1 MAYGRLDVF
10 WPDGTF
16 KTYLLEEDN
25 VSVGRSTGNT
35 VSLETN
41 TISRYHFSITHN
53 DEHVFITDLESV
65 NGTFVDGVRL
75 PSNNPTSLYGG
86 EEILIGDLRII
97 YHQLDEMPTQPIASA
112 DDTTQRIELKL
123 PDFRIDV
130 VGPDE
135 PFSPGAH
142 MPAEI
147 AITNTSSQSQR
158 YQIEVTGVPPEW
170 VRIDRQELEVAAS
183 ETGHVLINFKPL
195 RRSDSRPGDYNVTT
209 RIIEKENPDERLEAT
224 FPVRILPFS
233 GFGMALETTRLS
245 SGQRFR
251 LHIHNQGSGILP
263 LTISGRDSTDTL
275 RFNILSPQVSLSP
288 GQRAVI
294 QGEVRPKRAAWFGN
308 PRHYPFDLMVRSN
321 DNARF
326 LAAVR
331 GYYFDKPFLPAWT
344 PLVLAIGA
352 GLALLLVA
360 VAALF
365 LFRPAPKPV
374 IADFRV
380 SSTRVAQGSALTVS
394 WAATDATNLSL
405 NVNSTPV
412 VTGIDLGTNFLNLDT
427 TDLAGN
433 VQIELVALNGM
444 SQDSAFQQVFVY
456 PPISV
461 TTFTVSPPQLVRH
474 VVQNLDIQWSVSGA
488 VRTRLGGLDAFS
500 QTPIQ
505 PSYGPDGSIKGVVG
519 IANDPFTL
527 TLYAEDESGNVQET
541 KLDVPVANPE
551 CQPRTKA
558 ITLYAGPDSRQQV
571 VGTVPAGAT
580 VVVEAQDSSGRWLR
594 AALPGGGSGWGALSD
609 FKCASTFNV
618 GDLYKELVVP
628 TVPPATSSPPAA
640 TRTGAPTQA
649 PATNTPPASAAQ
661 SAPSLTV
668 TPSG

>member
-16 KTYLLEEDN
+16 KTHPLEVDN

-35 VSLETN
+35 VTLETT

-53 DEHVFITDLESV
+53 DDHVYITDLESV

-75 PSNNPTSLYGG
+75 PSNNPTPLYGG

-97 YHQLDEMPTQPIASA
+97 YHQLDEMPTQPIGSA
-112 DDTTQRIELKL
+112 EETTQRIELKL

-130 VGPDE
+130 VGPDA

-147 AITNTSSQSQR
+147 AITNTSSEAQR
-158 YQIEVTGVPPEW
+158 YQIEVTGIPPEW
-170 VRIDRQELEVAAS
+170 VRIDRQELEVAAGDS
-183 ETGHVLINFKPL
+183 GHVLINFKPL

-209 RIIEKENPDERLEAT
+209 RILEKDKPDEMLEAT

-233 GFGMALETTRLS
+233 GFGMAMETSRLS

-251 LHIHNQGSGILP
+251 LHVHNQGSGILP
-263 LTISGRDSTDTL
+263 LTISGRDTTDTL
-275 RFNILSPQVSLSP
+275 RFNILSPQMSLSP
-288 GQRAVI
+288 GQRTVI
-294 QGEVRPKRAAWFGN
+294 QGEVKPKRTAWFGN
-308 PRHYPFDLMVRSN
+308 PRHYPFDLIVRSN

-326 LAAVR
+326 MAAVR
-331 GYYFDKPFLPAWT
+331 GYYFDRPFLPAWT

-360 VAALF
+360 VAALL
-365 LFRPAPKPV
+365 LFRAPPRPV
-374 IADFRV
+374 IADFHV
-380 SSTRVAQGSALTVS
+380 SSTRVAQGEPLTVS
-394 WAATDATNLSL
+394 WAATDTTNLSL

-412 VTGIDLGTNFLNLDT
+412 VTGIALGTNFLNLDT
-427 TDLAGN
+427 ANLSGN
-433 VQIELVALNGM
+433 VQIELVALNGI

-461 TTFTVSPPQLVRH
+461 TSFTVSPPQLVRH

-505 PSYGPDGSIKGVVG
+505 PAYGPDGFIKGVVG

-551 CQPRTKA
+551 CQPRGKA
-558 ITLYAGPDSRQQV
+558 VTLYAGPDAQQQV

-580 VVVEAQDSSGRWLR
+580 VVVEAQDSSGKWLR
-594 AALPGGGSGWGALSD
+594 AGLPGGGSGWGAASD

-618 GDLYKELVVP
+618 GDLVKELVTPQAV
-628 TVPPATSSPPAA
+628 PATGSAPAA
-640 TRTGAPTQA
+640 TESPTNTPAPSK
-649 PATNTPPASAAQ
+649 TPPASAAQ
-661 SAPSLTV
+661 NAPAVSA